1 MGLAGC
7 QVAICHLETRGV
19 TVWYLDALVVETKIV
34 ININIMSRPC
44 AEWKERYKL
53 TISSDKK
60 HRAAL
65 AEPADDSAIGEYCFR
80 KGSRMS
86 NSVQSILRSH
96 KHHKPVFCQ

>member
-1 MGLAGC
+1 MEGTL
-7 QVAICHLETRGV
+7 Q
-19 TVWYLDALVVETKIV
+19 
-34 ININIMSRPC
+34 
-44 AEWKERYKL
+44 L

-86 NSVQSILRSH
+86 NSMQSILRSISH